1 MTLNTKFCL
10 ILFLQVAEKE
20 RGQRL
25 LEIYNRMDARSHVS
39 HDGRKFKKSDILS
52 ENRKLLFEGVGTLLS
67 PALASG
73 SSGGRGNRSPAP
85 LLVSVVV
92 LSDVVVFLQD
102 TNQKYTFITPDHK
115 SGVVPVHTLI
125 AREKPGTDNKALYL
139 ISTSDK

>member
-1 MTLNTKFCL
+1 
-10 ILFLQVAEKE
+10 
-20 RGQRL
+20 
-25 LEIYNRMDARSHVS
+25 MDARSHVS
-39 HDGRKFKKSDILS
+39 HEGRKFKKSDILS

-67 PALASG
+67 PALTG
-73 SSGGRGNRSPAP
+73 SSSGRGNRSPAP
-85 LLVSVVV
+85 MLVSVVV

-115 SGVVPVHTLI
+115 SGVVPVHSLM

>member
-1 MTLNTKFCL
+1 M
-10 ILFLQVAEKE
+10 AEKE

-25 LEIYNRMDARSHVS
+25 LELYNRMDARSHVS
-39 HDGRKFKKSDILS
+39 HEGKKFKKSDILS

-67 PALASG
+67 PAG
-73 SSGGRGNRSPAP
+73 SSSGRGNRSPAP
-85 LLVSVVV
+85 MLVSVVV
-92 LSDVVVFLQD
+92 LSDLVVFLQD